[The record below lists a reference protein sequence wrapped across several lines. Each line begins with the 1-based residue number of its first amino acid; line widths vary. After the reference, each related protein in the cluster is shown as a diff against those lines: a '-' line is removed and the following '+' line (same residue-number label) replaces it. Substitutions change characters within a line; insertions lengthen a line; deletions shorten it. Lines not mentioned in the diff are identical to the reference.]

1 MANYLKYS
9 DIPIFANFTT
19 QGTAPSSSTALNVF
33 AATEASLSL
42 DSNLQANRYLGKA
55 QIRNDFSVT
64 GPLEGKFSLTFFP
77 LIESAGDTAAS
88 ILNIQKANQLAFFA
102 LTGDFSAGHQII
114 VSNFLLKQCYLQN
127 YSVKINAYQ
136 PVSISANF
144 ISYDITAIINTT
156 LTNTTLNQFIS
167 KSATNPYY
175 EGLHALTT
183 KMGGSVTNIPET
195 KVSID
200 INVDC
205 NRTPIYTLGQKTPD
219 NVVLNTVERTTTIQ
233 GENIGKVMDITGAN
247 PGATEVYFMP
257 LSSLGASVPSDANK
271 VLKFDINGRI
281 VSQQL
286 STSQNSIVN
295 GRVVIKEIIL

>member
-257 LSSLGASVPSDANK
+257 LSSLGFSTPSSINN

-281 VSQQL
+281 TSQQL